1 MQIQKR
7 GGRFLSY
14 HHHCGPLLAPGNSQS
29 NRRIPISSLQG
40 STTAY
45 VSRDLLS
52 HLPISKKDI
61 LQWTKVKI
69 LCLKAK
75 HNANNTELLTLLTNS
90 LTQPLSTKIT
100 HLSLFFF
107 SYFFPKEKNNSSYI
121 LVLHSAPQ
129 VTTTIA
135 FRRSDWHISM
145 KLKAN
150 VLILYLAVKLQ
161 LLFRMEKGLAYLRT
175 SLLFLALLI
184 SITKGISFTYKTLS
198 W

>member
-61 LQWTKVKI
+61 LQWTKVKV

-75 HNANNTELLTLLTNS
+75 YNANNTELLTLLTNS
-90 LTQPLSTKIT
+90 LTQPLSMKIT
-100 HLSLFFF
+100 HLSLFFGEKKKNKNKKRNL
-107 SYFFPKEKNNSSYI
+107 FPYTNTTPCSTGNNYYCFQKVWLAHIHEIKSKCSHFISSSEIAASIQNGEGACI
-121 LVLHSAPQ
+121 LK
-129 VTTTIA
+129 
-135 FRRSDWHISM
+135 D
-145 KLKAN
+145 
-150 VLILYLAVKLQ
+150 
-161 LLFRMEKGLAYLRT
+161 
-175 SLLFLALLI
+175 
-184 SITKGISFTYKTLS
+184 
-198 W
+198 